1 MQKQRAG
8 ASEDLPSYTPGMNV
22 ELRPSPSPAR
32 IRTARAIAV
41 AADLIQIAVMPAF
54 AGGGLSLVNDALDVA
69 VAILM
74 VGLVG
79 WHFAFLPSF
88 VAELVPGLD
97 LIPTWTLAVWF
108 ATRKGAIDRGGPG
121 PPDAGAIKG

>member
-1 MQKQRAG
+1 
-8 ASEDLPSYTPGMNV
+8 MNA
-22 ELRPSPSPAR
+22 EPRPSPSPAR

-54 AGGGLSLVNDALDVA
+54 AGGGLSLVNDALDVVVA
-69 VAILM
+69 VLM

-108 ATRKGAIDRGGPG
+108 ATRKGALDRPGQG
-121 PPDAGAIKG
+121 PPGAGALKG

>member
-1 MQKQRAG
+1 MSVPIHSR
-8 ASEDLPSYTPGMNV
+8 TPGTAP
-22 ELRPSPSPAR
+22 RPSPSRGR
-32 IRTARAIAV
+32 IRAARLIAIA
-41 AADLIQIAVMPAF
+41 ADAIQIAILPAF
-54 AGGGLSLVNDALDVA
+54 AGGVFSIVNNVLDVA

-97 LIPTWTLAVWF
+97 LVPTWTLAVWF
-108 ATRKGAIDRGGPG
+108 ATRGRKADPGDPG
-121 PPDAGAIKG
+121 PPGGGDSAGRSPA

>member
-1 MQKQRAG
+1 MSSLG
-8 ASEDLPSYTPGMNV
+8 EDTPV
-22 ELRPSPSPAR
+22 EQVPRRISPTR

-54 AGGGLSLVNDALDVA
+54 AGGGLSLLNDVLDVA

-88 VAELVPGLD
+88 AAELIPGLD
-97 LIPTWTLAVWF
+97 LVPTWTLAVWF
-108 ATRKGAIDRGGPG
+108 ATRKGAIERRGPD
-121 PPDAGAIKG
+121 PPAGAIKG

>member
-1 MQKQRAG
+1 
-8 ASEDLPSYTPGMNV
+8 MNV
-22 ELRPSPSPAR
+22 PIHTRTSESEPRPSPSSGR
-32 IRTARAIAV
+32 IRAARLIAIA
-41 AADLIQIAVMPAF
+41 ADALQIAILPAF
-54 AGGGLSLVNDALDVA
+54 AGGVLSIVNDALDVV

-97 LIPTWTLAVWF
+97 LVPTWTLAVWF
-108 ATRKGAIDRGGPG
+108 ATRKGAADRRGQEPPNAPGDRG
-121 PPDAGAIKG
+121 AGE

>member
-1 MQKQRAG
+1 MSVPVHSR
-8 ASEDLPSYTPGMNV
+8 TPDTGS
-22 ELRPSPSPAR
+22 RPSPSPGR
-32 IRTARAIAV
+32 IRAARLIAIA
-41 AADLIQIAVMPAF
+41 ADALQNAILPAF
-54 AGGGLSLVNDALDVA
+54 APGVLSIVNNVLDIV

-97 LIPTWTLAVWF
+97 LVPTWTLAVWF
-108 ATRKGAIDRGGPG
+108 ATRGRKAGPG
-121 PPDAGAIKG
+121 DPDAPGGGDPAGRPPA

>member
-1 MQKQRAG
+1 MIG
-8 ASEDLPSYTPGMNV
+8 GTEP
-22 ELRPSPSPAR
+22 RPALSQGR
-32 IRTARAIAV
+32 IRAARAIAV

-69 VAILM
+69 VAVLM

-97 LIPTWTLAVWF
+97 LVPTWTLAVWF
-108 ATRKGAIDRGGPG
+108 ATRKGALDRRNGGPPG
-121 PPDAGAIKG
+121 AGAIKG

>member
-1 MQKQRAG
+1 MNAG
-8 ASEDLPSYTPGMNV
+8 P
-22 ELRPSPSPAR
+22 RPSLSPSR

-54 AGGGLSLVNDALDVA
+54 AGGGLSLVNDALDVV

-97 LIPTWTLAVWF
+97 LVPTWTLAVWF
-108 ATRKGAIDRGGPG
+108 VTRKGAIERSGPG
-121 PPDAGAIKG
+121 PPDAGAIQG